1 LGNADDSLQAARVL
15 RHEARRS
22 EGWRLTAATL
32 VVTGTDTG
40 VGKTVV
46 AAALLRQAGAL
57 GWRTAGYKPVA
68 SGCERVGAA
77 CHNADALALQAAAT
91 EPLPYARVNPYAF
104 EPAIA
109 PHLAAEAA
117 GDRVRLSVLNE
128 GHAYLAARADLVVLE
143 GAGGWLVPLN
153 PDISFGGWVA
163 QQGWPVLLVVGMRLG
178 CINHALLSAES
189 IARRCRLVGWVP
201 NGLAERMPAYA
212 ETLAALQTRLPAPCW
227 GEIPPGRPEAARWS
241 TPALQALQALRRGSA
256 DEA

>member
-1 LGNADDSLQAARVL
+1 M
-15 RHEARRS
+15 
-22 EGWRLTAATL
+22 TATTL

-40 VGKTVV
+40 VGKTVA
-46 AAALLRQAGAL
+46 AAALLRLASGL

-68 SGCERVGAA
+68 SGCERVGGVL
-77 CHNADALALQAAAT
+77 HNADALALQAAAT
-91 EPLPYARVNPYAF
+91 ESLPYARVNPYAF

-117 GDRVRLSVLNE
+117 GDRVRLSVLND

-178 CINHALLSAES
+178 CINHALLSAEA
-189 IARRCRLVGWVP
+189 IARRCRLVGWVA
-201 NGLAERMPAYA
+201 NGLTERMPAYDD
-212 ETLAALQTRLPAPCW
+212 TFAALQTRLPAPCW
-227 GEIPPGRPEAARWS
+227 GEIPPGQPGAARLS
-241 TPALQALQALRRGSA
+241 SADLQRLRRGRG
-256 DEA
+256 DEL